1 MSSSTNNGSSDQG
14 GREPQRKRK
23 RTGQANDNER
33 APGGSAAAPGGA
45 TANANS
51 VDDPTSLQALLG
63 SRLLPAMESLE
74 SLPAELTNNL
84 IPQMKGM
91 LDLHA
96 MIKQKAESL
105 EKFDR
110 PWVNPKTQQ
119 PMMRLHSNSEEALPF
134 LSSKLRHKCPI
145 TAPARFKDDD
155 KMSAAIK
162 AAESKWE
169 QSLINMTANDKE
181 IKELE
186 MGLLRGTLRTKLFDI
201 GEQLALGLVVVGQ
214 VGSGSGAGGS
224 LDREKLK
231 QKAFYDTMNGIKSIE
246 QSGTDTPAAAA
257 AAAGAKEFAKSF
269 GCKDMA
275 DLMKSYSAERS
286 YKDADIVAA
295 MKDGDK
301 SLLTPIINSTISI
314 IPGITVQIWNAESE
328 KDKARKL
335 NAELRKVLKPASI
348 ARATEDVAMAL
359 ENEDMDQPSE
369 KILEAIRQASAQ
381 ETKKQISKMNRSS
394 RKKSSVGAET
404 QASTHTATG
413 TKKRKQSN
421 EQQSKQQQKQSSRK
435 QKQQQQQSTPKSIL
449 KKKTARFGASPGKGG
464 KAAKAGKARA
474 GRGGSRSGG
483 NGGSA
488 SRR

>member
-1 MSSSTNNGSSDQG
+1 
-14 GREPQRKRK
+14 
-23 RTGQANDNER
+23 
-33 APGGSAAAPGGA
+33 
-45 TANANS
+45 
-51 VDDPTSLQALLG
+51 
-63 SRLLPAMESLE
+63 MESLE

-186 MGLLRGTLRTKLFDI
+186 MELLRGTLRTKLFDT

-246 QSGTDTPAAAA
+246 SQDTP

-421 EQQSKQQQKQSSRK
+421 EQQLKQQQKQSSRN
-435 QKQQQQQSTPKSIL
+435 KSSSSRAL
-449 KKKTARFGASPGKGG
+449 PSPSSRRRQHDSQLLQ
-464 KAAKAGKARA
+464 ARA
-474 GRGGSRSGG
+474 ARPPRQEKPAQVEADLAAVATEAAPAGAKLGHVARQAPYEPG
-483 NGGSA
+483 
-488 SRR
+488 

>member
-1 MSSSTNNGSSDQG
+1 MS
-14 GREPQRKRK
+14 
-23 RTGQANDNER
+23 
-33 APGGSAAAPGGA
+33 
-45 TANANS
+45 
-51 VDDPTSLQALLG
+51 
-63 SRLLPAMESLE
+63 
-74 SLPAELTNNL
+74 
-84 IPQMKGM
+84 
-91 LDLHA
+91 
-96 MIKQKAESL
+96 
-105 EKFDR
+105 
-110 PWVNPKTQQ
+110 
-119 PMMRLHSNSEEALPF
+119 
-134 LSSKLRHKCPI
+134 
-145 TAPARFKDDD
+145 
-155 KMSAAIK
+155 
-162 AAESKWE
+162 
-169 QSLINMTANDKE
+169 ANDKE
-181 IKELE
+181 IKKLE
-186 MGLLRGTLRTKLFDI
+186 MELLKGNLRTKLFDI

-214 VGSGSGAGGS
+214 VGSGAGGS

-246 QSGTDTPAAAA
+246 SQDTP

-269 GCKDMA
+269 GCKDVA

-295 MKDGDK
+295 MKEGDK
-301 SLLTPIINSTISI
+301 SLLTPIINKTITI

-328 KDKARKL
+328 KDKTRKL

-359 ENEDMDQPSE
+359 ENEDMDQPSA
-369 KILEAIRQASAQ
+369 KMLEMIRQASAK

-404 QASTHTATG
+404 QASTRTATG

-421 EQQSKQQQKQSSRK
+421 EQQSKQQQKQSSGQ

-449 KKKTARFGASPGKGG
+449 KKRARFSASPGKGG
-464 KAAKAGKARA
+464 KATKAGKARA

>member
-1 MSSSTNNGSSDQG
+1 MSRSTNNGTSDQG
-14 GREPQRKRK
+14 GHQPQRKRR
-23 RTGQANDNER
+23 RTGPANDTER

-45 TANANS
+45 TATANS
-51 VDDPTSLQALLG
+51 VDDPPSLQALLG

-74 SLPAELTNNL
+74 SLPAELINNL
-84 IPQMKGM
+84 IPKMKGM
-91 LDLHA
+91 LDLQA
-96 MIKQKAESL
+96 ILKQKAESL

-110 PWVNPKTQQ
+110 PWVNPQTEQ
-119 PMMRLHSNSEEALPF
+119 PYKRLHANSEQALPF

-169 QSLINMTANDKE
+169 QALINMSANDKE
-181 IKELE
+181 IKKLEQEL
-186 MGLLRGTLRTKLFDI
+186 LKGTLRTQLFDI
-201 GEQLALGLVVVGQ
+201 GEQLSLGLIVIGQ

-224 LDREKLK
+224 LDRLKLK
-231 QKAFYDTMNGIKSIE
+231 QKAFYDTMNGIKRIE
-246 QSGTDTPAAAA
+246 ESDAPAS
-257 AAAGAKEFAKSF
+257 AGATEFAKSF
-269 GCKDMA
+269 GCDDMA

-286 YKDADIVAA
+286 YKDADIV
-295 MKDGDK
+295 MNEGDK
-301 SLLTPIINSTISI
+301 SLLTPIINKTITI
-314 IPGITVQIWNAESE
+314 IPGITVKIWNAESE

-335 NAELRKVLKPASI
+335 NAELRKCLKPAST

-359 ENEDMDQPSE
+359 EHEDMDQPSG
-369 KILEAIRQASAQ
+369 KFLEMIRQAAAK
-381 ETKKQISKMNRSS
+381 ETKKQISQLNKSS

-404 QASTHTATG
+404 QASTRTATG
-413 TKKRKQSN
+413 TTRRKSSN
-421 EQQSKQQQKQSSRK
+421 EQQSKQQQKQSSRQ

-449 KKKTARFGASPGKGG
+449 KKRARFSASPGKGG
-464 KAAKAGKARA
+464 KATKARKSRA